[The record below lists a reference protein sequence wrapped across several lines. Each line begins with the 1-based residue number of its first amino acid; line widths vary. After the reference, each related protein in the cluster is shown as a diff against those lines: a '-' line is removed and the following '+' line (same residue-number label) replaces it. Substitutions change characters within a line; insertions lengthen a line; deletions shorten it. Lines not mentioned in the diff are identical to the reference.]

1 MKRFNELVLKRTG
14 GWYLLLAIFTSQVI
28 GLAGTI
34 PGLAVIFLTAAP
46 DEELRGLLTWLLP
59 VLLLI
64 SEGIIFAI
72 LWELTPDARERLNQ
86 WRQQNALPAD
96 ETQERLAW
104 KQATNFASLYGAIAL
119 VVHLIVILLPPPILK
134 IMALIREDALV
145 SLLQPTSTSTSFI
158 IYFFLGGL
166 ASLIGWTIFT
176 VLIVER
182 LTTPARL
189 ILLPRDYE
197 TQLQEQSG
205 TLLGFKFRVLI
216 IGLIVIGLAVIA
228 PVEFRQTLR
237 AIYTDTQPLQILRDL
252 QIQSLLLS
260 ALMLVLGGAFSYIA
274 TRSVSDPIKEL
285 TDVLQTIEQGDLRQ
299 RVPVTATDELAAVAI
314 QFNRMISRLETLQST
329 LEQQVKERTK
339 QLTATIEVGKVA
351 SSLLDIDQLLNKV
364 ASLITDRFGYY
375 YTAIYLLDPSEK
387 WAELREAT
395 GQAGNVLKQN
405 RHRLE
410 ISGRS
415 MVAGCIREKTARIV
429 QNTAEEK
436 PRLENPLLPY
446 TRSEVALPLMIG
458 DRVLGALNIHSTRTA
473 DFDAETIE
481 TLQTVASQIAAALE
495 NARLFQE
502 AQQSIQELRAIQKQ
516 YLLEGW
522 KSIRSYND
530 ALEYEIGEPNES
542 ASQILQSV
550 IELRNQ
556 VFGQITLEG
565 RAEWTPE
572 QRSLVDAV
580 AAQAAIALENARLV
594 SESRQ
599 IALRER
605 ALAEISAKIWASGSV
620 EGVLQTVVKELGK
633 RLDASGASIELKLDE
648 EHDHA

>member
-14 GWYLLLAIFTSQVI
+14 GWYLLLAIFISEVI
-28 GLAGTI
+28 GLVGTL

-46 DEELRGLLTWLLP
+46 DEELRRIFATLLP
-59 VLLLI
+59 ALLI
-64 SEGIIFAI
+64 VSQGIILAAI
-72 LWELTPDARERLNQ
+72 WRVTPDARDRLNE
-86 WRQQNALPAD
+86 WKRASLSVNEAKELA
-96 ETQERLAW
+96 AW
-104 KQATNFASLYGAIAL
+104 KQITSFITQYGVIAL
-119 VVHLIVILLPPPILK
+119 AVNFVILLLPP
-134 IMALIREDALV
+134 
-145 SLLQPTSTSTSFI
+145 FI
-158 IYFFLGGL
+158 IALAREKSLTSIFQPASLSASLPIYIFLGGF
-166 ASLIGWTIFT
+166 ASILGWIIFT
-176 VLIVER
+176 LLTAER
-182 LTTPARL
+182 LTLPARL
-189 ILLPRDYE
+189 ALLPKEFE
-197 TQLQEQSG
+197 TQLKGRSG
-205 TLLGFKFRVLI
+205 VLLGFKFQILLL
-216 IGLIVIGLAVIA
+216 GLIVIGLAVIA
-228 PVEFRQTLR
+228 PIGFRHAIR
-237 AIYTDTQPLQILRDL
+237 ALYTDTPPLQIFRDL

-351 SSLLDIDQLLNKV
+351 SSTLDIDQLLDKAAN
-364 ASLITDRFGYY
+364 LITERFGYY
-375 YTAIYLLDPSEK
+375 YTAIYLLDPGGK

-395 GQAGNVLKQN
+395 GQAGSVLKQN

-415 MVAGCIREKTARIV
+415 MVAGCIREKTPRIV
-429 QNTAEEK
+429 SNTAEEK
-436 PRLENPLLPY
+436 QRFETPLLPY
-446 TRSEVALPLMIG
+446 TRSELALPLMVG
-458 DRVLGALNIHSTRTA
+458 DRVLGALNIHSTKTA
-473 DFDAETIE
+473 DFSPEIIE
-481 TLQTVASQIAAALE
+481 TMQNVASQIATALE

-502 AQQSIQELRAIQKQ
+502 AQQSIQELRTIQKQ

-522 KSIRSYND
+522 TSIKSYND

-542 ASQILQSV
+542 ASQVLQSV

-565 RAEWTPE
+565 SAEWTPE

-605 ALAEISAKIWASGSV
+605 ALAEISSKIWASGSV
-620 EGVLQTVVKELGK
+620 DGVLQTVVKELGK
-633 RLDASGASIELKLDE
+633 RLDVSGASIELKLDE